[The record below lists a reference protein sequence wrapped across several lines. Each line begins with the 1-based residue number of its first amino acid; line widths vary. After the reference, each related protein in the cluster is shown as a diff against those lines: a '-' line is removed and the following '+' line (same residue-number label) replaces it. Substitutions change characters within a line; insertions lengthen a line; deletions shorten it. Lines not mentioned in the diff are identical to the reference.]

1 MIKIQQT
8 ALAKS
13 RAMVSTKIAESQNNP
28 RPPEKAPPPYEVGGC
43 TYQSESEGEL
53 ARLHRL

>member
-1 MIKIQQT
+1 
-8 ALAKS
+8 
-13 RAMVSTKIAESQNNP
+13 MVSTKIAESQNNP

-53 ARLHRL
+53 ARLHRLWVGAQ